1 MPEVRSRHDK
11 AITEVSLSRRSSDWE
26 GEEENSMSGCPDI
39 ERYLES
45 CQTEFWQGV
54 FRAELDYLTRHLE
67 RSEDILSVGCGPAII
82 ESALIERGFRVTGL
96 DVSRETLNCAPDQ
109 IRTVAA
115 SAEDMPF
122 PESSFD
128 AVIYIASMQF
138 IEDYRKA
145 IENTACVLRPDGKL
159 IVMLLNPESVFFR
172 DRIRNTSSYARK
184 IRHKD
189 INEIE
194 RMIAEKFQVQTEY
207 FLGVKG
213 KNIFE
218 SRDAADAALY
228 IIRGIR
234 KVAKT
239 GEDER

>member
-1 MPEVRSRHDK
+1 
-11 AITEVSLSRRSSDWE
+11 
-26 GEEENSMSGCPDI
+26 MSGRPEI

-54 FRAELDYLTRHLE
+54 FRAELDYLARHLE
-67 RSEDILSVGCGPAII
+67 GSEDILSVGCGPAII
-82 ESALIERGFRVTGL
+82 ESGLSERGFRVTGL
-96 DVSRETLNCAPDQ
+96 DVSRETLNCAPDR

-115 SAEDMPF
+115 RAEDMPF

-128 AVIYIASMQF
+128 AVIYIASLQF
-138 IEDYRKA
+138 IENYREAMEKT
-145 IENTACVLRPDGKL
+145 ERVLRPDGKL
-159 IVMLLNPESVFFR
+159 IAMLLNPESVFFR
-172 DRIRNTSSYARK
+172 DRIRNIDSYVRK

-189 INEIE
+189 IDEIE
-194 RMIAEKFQVQTEY
+194 RVIAEKFQVQSEY

-213 KNIFE
+213 ESIFE

-228 IIRGIR
+228 IIRGTR

-239 GEDER
+239 RENER

>member
-1 MPEVRSRHDK
+1 
-11 AITEVSLSRRSSDWE
+11 
-26 GEEENSMSGCPDI
+26 MSGCLEI

-54 FRAELDYLTRHLE
+54 FRAECDYLFQRLWGS
-67 RSEDILSVGCGPAII
+67 RDILSVGCGPAIT
-82 ESALIERGFRVTGL
+82 ERALSKRGFRVTGL
-96 DVSRETLNCAPDQ
+96 DVSREALGCAPD
-109 IRTVAA
+109 RNRAVAA
-115 SAEDMPF
+115 QAEDMPF
-122 PESSFD
+122 QESSFD
-128 AVIYIASMQF
+128 AVIYIASLQF

-145 IENTACVLRPDGKL
+145 IENTARVLRPEGKL
-159 IVMLLNPESVFFR
+159 IAMLLNPESGFFR
-172 DRIRNTSSYARK
+172 DRIRNIGSYVRK
-184 IRHKD
+184 IRHKN

-194 RMIAEKFQVQTEY
+194 RRIAEKFQVQTEY

-213 KNIFE
+213 ENIFE
-218 SRDAADAALY
+218 SGDAADAALY

>member
-1 MPEVRSRHDK
+1 MSECLE
-11 AITEVSLSRRSSDWE
+11 IE
-26 GEEENSMSGCPDI
+26 G
-39 ERYLES
+39 YLKS

-67 RSEDILSVGCGPAII
+67 GSEDILSVGCGPAII
-82 ESALIERGFRVTGL
+82 ESGLSERGFRVTGL

-115 SAEDMPF
+115 RAEDMPF
-122 PESSFD
+122 PASSFD
-128 AVIYIASMQF
+128 AVIYIASLQF
-138 IEDYRKA
+138 IENYRKA
-145 IENTACVLRPDGKL
+145 IEKTARVLRPDCKL
-159 IVMLLNPESVFFR
+159 LVMLLNPESVFFR
-172 DRIRNTSSYARK
+172 DRIRNINSYVRK

-194 RMIAEKFQVQTEY
+194 RRIAEKFQVQTEY

-213 KNIFE
+213 ESIFE
-218 SRDAADAALY
+218 SGDAADAALY
-228 IIRGIR
+228 IIRGRR

-239 GEDER
+239 GEDEG

>member
-1 MPEVRSRHDK
+1 
-11 AITEVSLSRRSSDWE
+11 
-26 GEEENSMSGCPDI
+26 MSGCPDI

-67 RSEDILSVGCGPAII
+67 GSEDILSVGCGPAII
-82 ESALIERGFRVTGL
+82 ESALSERGFRVTGL
-96 DVSRETLNCAPDQ
+96 DVSRETLNCTPDQ

-122 PESSFD
+122 PETSFD

-145 IENTACVLRPDGKL
+145 IENTVRVLRPDGKL

-172 DRIRNTSSYARK
+172 DRIRNTSSYVRK

-189 INEIE
+189 INAIE
-194 RMIAEKFQVQTEY
+194 RMIAGKFQVQTEY

-213 KNIFE
+213 ENIFE
-218 SRDAADAALY
+218 SRDAADAALF

-234 KVAKT
+234 KDAKT

>member
-1 MPEVRSRHDK
+1 
-11 AITEVSLSRRSSDWE
+11 
-26 GEEENSMSGCPDI
+26 MSGCLEI
-39 ERYLES
+39 ERYLKS

-67 RSEDILSVGCGPAII
+67 GSEDILSVGCGPAII
-82 ESALIERGFRVTGL
+82 ESGLSERGFRVTGL

-115 SAEDMPF
+115 RAEDMPF

-128 AVIYIASMQF
+128 AVIYIASLQF
-138 IEDYRKA
+138 IENYRKA
-145 IENTACVLRPDGKL
+145 IERTERVLRQDGKL
-159 IVMLLNPESVFFR
+159 VVMLLNPESVFFS
-172 DRIRNTSSYARK
+172 DRIRNINSYVLK

-189 INEIE
+189 IDEIE
-194 RMIAEKFQVQTEY
+194 RVIAEMFQVESEY

-213 KNIFE
+213 GSIFE
-218 SRDAADAALY
+218 TRDAAEAALY

>member
-1 MPEVRSRHDK
+1 
-11 AITEVSLSRRSSDWE
+11 
-26 GEEENSMSGCPDI
+26 MSECLEI
-39 ERYLES
+39 ERYLKT

-67 RSEDILSVGCGPAII
+67 GSEDILSVGCGPAII
-82 ESALIERGFRVTGL
+82 ESGLSERGFRVTGL
-96 DVSRETLNCAPDQ
+96 DVSRETLSCVPDR

-115 SAEDMPF
+115 RAEDRPF
-122 PESSFD
+122 PESPVD

-138 IEDYRKA
+138 IENYRKA
-145 IENTACVLRPDGKL
+145 IEKTARVLRPDGKI
-159 IVMLLNPESVFFR
+159 IVMLLNPASVFFR
-172 DRIRNTSSYARK
+172 DRIRNASSYVRK

-194 RMIAEKFQVQTEY
+194 RRIAEKFQVQTEY

-213 KNIFE
+213 ENIFE

-234 KVAKT
+234 QGAKT
-239 GEDER
+239 GRMKDDGLK

>member
-1 MPEVRSRHDK
+1 
-11 AITEVSLSRRSSDWE
+11 
-26 GEEENSMSGCPDI
+26 MSGCLET
-39 ERYLES
+39 ERYLKS
-45 CQTEFWQGV
+45 CQTEFWKGI
-54 FRAELDYLTRHLE
+54 FRAELDYLTQHLAG
-67 RSEDILSVGCGPAII
+67 SEDILSVGCGPAII
-82 ESALIERGFRVTGL
+82 ESGLSERGFRVTGL

-115 SAEDMPF
+115 RAEDMPF

-128 AVIYIASMQF
+128 AVIYIASLQF
-138 IEDYRKA
+138 IENYRKA
-145 IENTACVLRPDGKL
+145 IEKTARVLRPDGKL
-159 IVMLLNPESVFFR
+159 IAMLLNPESVFFR
-172 DRIRNTSSYARK
+172 DRIRNIGSYVRK

-194 RMIAEKFQVQTEY
+194 RRIAEKFQVQTEY
-207 FLGVKG
+207 FMGVKG
-213 KNIFE
+213 GNIFE

-239 GEDER
+239 GKDER

>member
-1 MPEVRSRHDK
+1 
-11 AITEVSLSRRSSDWE
+11 
-26 GEEENSMSGCPDI
+26 MSECLEI
-39 ERYLES
+39 ERYLKS

-67 RSEDILSVGCGPAII
+67 GSEDILSVGCGPAII
-82 ESALIERGFRVTGL
+82 ESGLSERGFRVTGL

-115 SAEDMPF
+115 RAEDMPF

-128 AVIYIASMQF
+128 AVVYIASLQF
-138 IEDYRKA
+138 IENYRKA
-145 IENTACVLRPDGKL
+145 IEQTARVLRPDGK
-159 IVMLLNPESVFFR
+159 IIAMLLNPESGFFR
-172 DRIRNTSSYARK
+172 ARIRNIGSYVRK

-189 INEIE
+189 IDEIE
-194 RMIAEKFQVQTEY
+194 RRIAERFQVQTEY

-213 KNIFE
+213 GNIFE
-218 SRDAADAALY
+218 SRDVAAAALY

>member
-1 MPEVRSRHDK
+1 
-11 AITEVSLSRRSSDWE
+11 
-26 GEEENSMSGCPDI
+26 MSGCLET
-39 ERYLES
+39 ERYLKS

-67 RSEDILSVGCGPAII
+67 GSEDILSVGCGPAII
-82 ESALIERGFRVTGL
+82 ESGLSDRGFRVTGL
-96 DVSRETLNCAPDQ
+96 DVSLETLNCAPDH

-115 SAEDMPF
+115 RAEDMPF

-128 AVIYIASMQF
+128 AVIYIASLQF
-138 IEDYRKA
+138 IENYRKA
-145 IENTACVLRPDGKL
+145 IEKTAGVLRPDGK
-159 IVMLLNPESVFFR
+159 IIAMLLNPESVFFR
-172 DRIRNTSSYARK
+172 DRIRNIDSYVRK

-194 RMIAEKFQVQTEY
+194 RRIAEKFHIETEY

-213 KNIFE
+213 GNIFE
-218 SRDAADAALY
+218 SKDAADAALY
-228 IIRGIR
+228 IIRGRR

>member
-1 MPEVRSRHDK
+1 
-11 AITEVSLSRRSSDWE
+11 
-26 GEEENSMSGCPDI
+26 MSGCLEI
-39 ERYLES
+39 ERYLKS

-67 RSEDILSVGCGPAII
+67 GSEDILSVGCGPAII
-82 ESALIERGFRVTGL
+82 ESGLSDRGFRVTGL
-96 DVSRETLNCAPDQ
+96 DVSRETLNCAPDR

-115 SAEDMPF
+115 RAEDMPF

-128 AVIYIASMQF
+128 AVIYVASLQF
-138 IEDYRKA
+138 IENYRKA
-145 IENTACVLRPDGKL
+145 IENTARVLRPDGK
-159 IVMLLNPESVFFR
+159 IIAMLLNPASVFFR
-172 DRIRNTSSYARK
+172 DRIRNAGSYVRK

-189 INEIE
+189 IDEIE
-194 RMIAEKFQVQTEY
+194 RRIAEKFQVQTEY

-213 KNIFE
+213 ENIFE
-218 SRDAADAALY
+218 SRDAADATLY

-239 GEDER
+239 GRMKDDGLK